1 MKHINISL
9 IVILFLSLT
18 SQAQVSVESEVK
30 EAIIFSNQAQL
41 TRVQNVKL
49 EKGMNIVKFTDMES
63 SVVANSLQVSATG
76 SDVTV
81 VSNNFTNENVK
92 RILEKNRAVEY

>member
-18 SQAQVSVESEVK
+18 SQAQVSVESDVK

-49 EKGMNIVKFTDMES
+49 EKGMNISKVYRYGKFC
-63 SVVANSLQVSATG
+63 G
-76 SDVTV
+76 C
-81 VSNNFTNENVK
+81 
-92 RILEKNRAVEY
+92 